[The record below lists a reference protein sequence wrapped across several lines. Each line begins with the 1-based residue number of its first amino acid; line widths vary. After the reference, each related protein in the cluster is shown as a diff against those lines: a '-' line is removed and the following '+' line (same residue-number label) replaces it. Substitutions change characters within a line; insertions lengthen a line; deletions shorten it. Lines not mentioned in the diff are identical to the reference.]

1 MIGIH
6 RGEID
11 SITWVDLNR
20 KPRPLMPHRS
30 DAAEVSAASRIQPG
44 RRLGRHPRRNRWT
57 ARSVLVRSQLA
68 ATHGLRERR
77 SSARSGVSERR
88 RGHPQGERPTTA
100 NRPALWRSLRRC
112 GGRRR
117 PGASGKASRQPA
129 YRKLT
134 GYESGSSLGR
144 SRRHAR
150 WTHAANRR
158 THDFL
163 EPKTGSV
170 ASTEDASPPRRYPR

>member
-1 MIGIH
+1 MAYGSDVPQ
-6 RGEID
+6 REVGSRKGAAVTLKANGQPRLID
-11 SITWVDLNR
+11 
-20 KPRPLMPHRS
+20 
-30 DAAEVSAASRIQPG
+30 Q
-44 RRLGRHPRRNRWT
+44 
-57 ARSVLVRSQLA
+57 
-68 ATHGLRERR
+68 
-77 SSARSGVSERR
+77 RSGDRCAGVVVVAD
-88 RGHPQGERPTTA
+88 PQ
-100 NRPALWRSLRRC
+100 L
-112 GGRRR
+112 
-117 PGASGKASRQPA
+117 GKASRQPA